1 MESRVERAQVPRYP
15 DSTSSTRY
23 PEKVSS
29 YPEPRTELDPRYNQQ
44 RMDQPPLRPDIDPN
58 RRVGNLEIELEH
70 VQAQLG
76 DSLKV
81 RYVNSIQK
89 RKQTN

>member
-1 MESRVERAQVPRYP
+1 
-15 DSTSSTRY
+15 
-23 PEKVSS
+23 
-29 YPEPRTELDPRYNQQ
+29 
-44 RMDQPPLRPDIDPN
+44 MDQVPLRPDIDPN

-81 RYVNSIQK
+81 RYVNYSKKKKNELKHSGPDVVNLWYILLFYI
-89 RKQTN
+89 TE

>member
-1 MESRVERAQVPRYP
+1 
-15 DSTSSTRY
+15 
-23 PEKVSS
+23 
-29 YPEPRTELDPRYNQQ
+29 
-44 RMDQPPLRPDIDPN
+44 MDQVPLRPDIDPN

-81 RYVNSIQK
+81 RYVNYSKKK
-89 RKQTN
+89 RN